1 MYTHASYVHGAP
13 VCGSL
18 VRLSP
23 PAAVYFHHDYTCPSF
38 SSHKLTIDWLLYRC
52 LTCRK
57 RKIRCDGEKPTCSTC
72 EKNAHQC
79 LGYPDQPERAK
90 NEPATSPLKFEVG
103 GPVKHESP
111 NDVEDRQRE
120 DVDGHEVKRDPF
132 KSPIASA
139 KLHIAVDH
147 PPPRPTR
154 SDSMSTTS
162 GATALRTGKESDDW
176 ERDSSKSH
184 TPGKGPKRYS
194 SQRTVSFSEDG
205 RSQSNRSPVQLHQET
220 HRVPYFRYFGPTAI
234 VPGFKQMVVNVQH
247 YNRRRSRSSMSATSP
262 LSMLNHHSGPSHAET
277 VLEPL
282 DDMPI
287 YDPNDAAPVHPIIVS
302 LIKTFFLHLGCTY
315 PFLRE
320 AKTLRLVKEKRLESI
335 LVDAMCALAARFS
348 TLESLPGA
356 ANSPRSEYGAVFAQR
371 AKAATVDLFP
381 CPTVGAVQA
390 YLLLAYEGFGEN
402 QDSTLWMYLGL
413 AIRMMSDLGL
423 QRNEGV
429 QYQGDK
435 DPWYTRSWN
444 CPSVDE
450 EHESSPAADDETL
463 NPTEQQEIVQERIDT
478 AWSVYILDRFISSGT
493 GRTVTVKDED
503 FELPTP
509 EPVLDPS
516 SGCPA
521 PYPAFIQ
528 IIQFYG
534 RVSDVLNKLKKVSD
548 LTDEKL
554 TALAEI
560 ERDLMKLYHKQDPN
574 LHFNPLH
581 FQNYVKIGQGT
592 LFILL
597 HVWFHALM
605 IIIHQPLLTAFG
617 SRDPQLN
624 SHSHELAMSSA
635 KTIADILALAE
646 LIDPNSYIGSP
657 FTSQPMYIAA
667 CAFLRETAANTSQPV
682 SRAASP
688 PGAKQNSGYGANN
701 GSGRVNTSN
710 EKSSKHSLLAEAA
723 SQNYQRCYKS
733 LQQLNTYWHGVNY
746 ILVALDHRSKGIWD
760 CETYT
765 AEEYESTKLPRRPDS
780 LANFPRLDHPS
791 SPQPSAPPIA
801 WSLTGTTNSPNS
813 SLTLLYQNMNASAS
827 QPNQAS
833 AHPPPPP
840 PPATAPTSA
849 PTPPGN
855 MIYDPIRQSL
865 GSLPDNASAFSPP
878 FPHATISA
886 VRYSANPSNAH
897 RVRSSRH
904 PSTGSRPSI
913 KFDGSTPAETG
924 PGTPGSEN
932 RLHPYLGS
940 AGSNSVLPPLTSQP
954 YTPSSSYEPSI
965 LQGASPSSSLTE
977 ANSSQQRTNPL
988 NTATGTTPTDMV
1000 GSYGHDFAQSGLAS
1014 GANYYFGNGGPIAD
1028 AITVEEINLNSLGLS
1043 NDMMPPWD
1051 FFPADFSGL
1060 FDANN
1065 LGETGHQGHM

>member
-1 MYTHASYVHGAP
+1 MLH
-13 VCGSL
+13 L
-18 VRLSP
+18 FSP
-23 PAAVYFHHDYTCPSF
+23 DINFLRHQ
-38 SSHKLTIDWLLYRC
+38 KLTIHLWHRC

-57 RKIRCDGEKPTCSTC
+57 RKTRCDGEKPTCSTC
-72 EKNAHQC
+72 EKNGHQC
-79 LGYPDQPERAK
+79 LGYPDYPEKPK
-90 NEPATSPLKFEVG
+90 NETATSPLKFEIG
-103 GPVKHESP
+103 ERVKHESP
-111 NDVEDRQRE
+111 IDVEDQQME
-120 DVDGHEVKRDPF
+120 DTDGHETDRDHVKG
-132 KSPIASA
+132 PIASRQ
-139 KLHIAVDH
+139 LHLPADLS
-147 PPPRPTR
+147 PPRPSR
-154 SDSMSTTS
+154 SDSISTT
-162 GATALRTGKESDDW
+162 GGNTALRQTKEHEDW
-176 ERDSSKSH
+176 GRESSQSH
-184 TPGKGPKRYS
+184 TPGKSTKRYS
-194 SQRTVSFSEDG
+194 TQRTVSFSEDG
-205 RSQSNRSPVQLHQET
+205 RSQSNRSPVQLHHDT

-247 YNRRRSRSSMSATSP
+247 YNRRRSRGSVSATSP
-262 LSMLNHHSGPSHAET
+262 LSLLSHHSGPSHAET

-287 YDPNDAAPVHPIIVS
+287 YDPNDPAPVHPIIVN
-302 LIKTFFLHLGCTY
+302 LIKTFFRHLGSTY

-320 AKTLRLVKEKRLESI
+320 EKTLRLVKEKRLESI
-335 LVDAMCALAARFS
+335 LVDAICALAARFS
-348 TLESLPGA
+348 DSETLPGA

-371 AKAATVDLFP
+371 AKTATVDLFP

-413 AIRMMSDLGL
+413 AIRMMNDLGL

-444 CPSVDE
+444 RAGVDE
-450 EHESSPAADDETL
+450 EHESSPVAADEETL

-509 EPVLDPS
+509 ETILDPS
-516 SGCPA
+516 SGCAA

-548 LTDEKL
+548 LTDQKL
-554 TALAEI
+554 AALAEI
-560 ERDLMKLYHKQDPN
+560 ERDLMKLYHKQDPS

-605 IIIHQPLLTAFG
+605 IILHQPLLTAFG
-617 SRDPQLN
+617 SRHPQLN

-682 SRAASP
+682 SRATTP
-688 PGAKQNSGYGANN
+688 PGSKQNGENAASSAHGRSNASGD
-701 GSGRVNTSN
+701 
-710 EKSSKHSLLAEAA
+710 KSSKHSLLAEAA

-780 LANFPRLDHPS
+780 LANFPRLDNPS
-791 SPQPSAPPIA
+791 SPQANVPPIA

-813 SLTLLYQNMNASAS
+813 SLTLLYQNMNASSS
-827 QPNQAS
+827 QSNQAS
-833 AHPPPPP
+833 THPPP
-840 PPATAPTSA
+840 AAAAPVST

-865 GSLPDNASAFSPP
+865 GTPTDNISTFSP
-878 FPHATISA
+878 TCSQSNVSA
-886 VRYSANPSNAH
+886 VRYSAIPSNAH
-897 RVRSSRH
+897 RLGAMRH
-904 PSTGSRPSI
+904 VTVGSRTAI
-913 KFDGSTPAETG
+913 KFDPSASSENG

-932 RLHPYLGS
+932 RLQPYLGMT
-940 AGSNSVLPPLTSQP
+940 GSNSVLPPLNSQP
-954 YTPSSSYEPSI
+954 YTPSSTYEPSI
-965 LQGASPSSSLTE
+965 LQGASPSSTLTE
-977 ANSSQQRTNPL
+977 ANTSQQRTSAL
-988 NTATGTTPTDMV
+988 NSATGATPTEMV

-1014 GANYYFGNGGPIAD
+1014 GANYYFGNGPIAD

-1043 NDMMPPWD
+1043 SDMMPPWD

-1065 LGETGHQGHM
+1065 LGDPGHHGQM

>member
-1 MYTHASYVHGAP
+1 M
-13 VCGSL
+13 
-18 VRLSP
+18 
-23 PAAVYFHHDYTCPSF
+23 
-38 SSHKLTIDWLLYRC
+38 
-52 LTCRK
+52 
-57 RKIRCDGEKPTCSTC
+57 
-72 EKNAHQC
+72 
-79 LGYPDQPERAK
+79 
-90 NEPATSPLKFEVG
+90 
-103 GPVKHESP
+103 
-111 NDVEDRQRE
+111 EDLE
-120 DVDGHEVKRDPF
+120 GHNVDRDHF
-132 KSPIASA
+132 KGPIASNR
-139 KLHIAVDH
+139 LHITADLS
-147 PPPRPTR
+147 PPRPTR
-154 SDSMSTTS
+154 SDSISTASGTTAIRPTRKTS
-162 GATALRTGKESDDW
+162 DEWES
-176 ERDSSKSH
+176 ESPQSH
-184 TPGKGPKRYS
+184 TPGKSIKRNS

-205 RSQSNRSPVQLHQET
+205 RSQSNRSPVQLHHDT

-247 YNRRRSRSSMSATSP
+247 YNRRRSRGSMSATSP
-262 LSMLNHHSGPSHAET
+262 LSLLSHQSVPSHAET

-287 YDPNDAAPVHPIIVS
+287 YDPNDPAPVHPIIVS

-320 AKTLRLVKEKRLESI
+320 EKTLRLVKEKRVETI

-348 TLESLPGA
+348 NLETLPGA
-356 ANSPRSEYGAVFAQR
+356 ANSPRSEYGVVFAQR

-413 AIRMMSDLGL
+413 AIRMMADLGL

-444 CPSVDE
+444 RTNVDE

-463 NPTEQQEIVQERIDT
+463 NQKEQQEIVQERIDT

-509 EPVLDPS
+509 DPVLDLS
-516 SGCPA
+516 SGCAA

-548 LTDEKL
+548 LTEEKL
-554 TALAEI
+554 AALAEI
-560 ERDLMKLYHKQDPN
+560 ERDLMKLYHKQDPS

-592 LFILL
+592 VFILL

-605 IIIHQPLLTAFG
+605 IILHQPLLTAFG
-617 SRDPQLN
+617 SRHPQLN

-682 SRAASP
+682 SRTASP
-688 PGAKQNSGYGANN
+688 PGTKQYGGYGANN
-701 GSGRVNTSN
+701 VNGKSNTST

-733 LQQLNTYWHGVNY
+733 LQQLNIYWHGVNY

-780 LANFPRLDHPS
+780 LANFPRLDNPA
-791 SPQPSAPPIA
+791 SPQPSVPPIA

-833 AHPPPPP
+833 AHPAPPPPP
-840 PPATAPTSA
+840 PPAVAPVST

-865 GSLPDNASAFSPP
+865 GAPADNVGAFSPP
-878 FPHATISA
+878 FPQPNVSALRYTASSSNASRIGAARHSSVASRSA
-886 VRYSANPSNAH
+886 V
-897 RVRSSRH
+897 
-904 PSTGSRPSI
+904 
-913 KFDGSTPAETG
+913 KFDTATSAETG

-932 RLHPYLGS
+932 RLQPYLGL
-940 AGSNSVLPPLTSQP
+940 AGSNSALPPLTSQP
-954 YTPSSSYEPSI
+954 YTPSSTYEPSV
-965 LQGASPSSSLTE
+965 LQGASPSSTLTE
-977 ANSSQQRTNPL
+977 TNTSQQRTNPL
-988 NTATGTTPTDMV
+988 NTGTGATPTDIV

-1043 NDMMPPWD
+1043 SDMMPPWD

-1065 LGETGHQGHM
+1065 LGDTGHQGHI

>member
-1 MYTHASYVHGAP
+1 MFFPHP
-13 VCGSL
+13 VLLEAIADDSL
-18 VRLSP
+18 VVLP
-23 PAAVYFHHDYTCPSF
+23 
-38 SSHKLTIDWLLYRC
+38 YRC

-57 RKIRCDGEKPTCSTC
+57 RKTRCDGEKPTCSTC
-72 EKNAHQC
+72 EKNGHQC
-79 LGYPDQPERAK
+79 LGYPDNPEK
-90 NEPATSPLKFEVG
+90 SNETATGPLKFEVG
-103 GPVKHESP
+103 GRLKHESP
-111 NDVEDRQRE
+111 MDVENQQMDAL
-120 DVDGHEVKRDPF
+120 DGHQVDRDHFQGPLTAS
-132 KSPIASA
+132 KIHITADPSPC
-139 KLHIAVDH
+139 
-147 PPPRPTR
+147 PTR
-154 SDSMSTTS
+154 SDSLSTTS
-162 GATALRTGKESDDW
+162 GTTALRQRKESDDW
-176 ERDSSKSH
+176 EGESSHSH
-184 TPGKGPKRYS
+184 TPGKSTKRYS
-194 SQRTVSFSEDG
+194 FARTVSFSDDG
-205 RSQSNRSPVQLHQET
+205 RSQSNRSPVQLHHET

-247 YNRRRSRSSMSATSP
+247 YNRRRSRGSMSATSP
-262 LSMLNHHSGPSHAET
+262 LSLLSHHSGPSHAET

-282 DDMPI
+282 DDMPT
-287 YDPNDAAPVHPIIVS
+287 YDPNDPAPVHPIIIS
-302 LIKTFFLHLGCTY
+302 LIKTFFLRLGCTY
-315 PFLRE
+315 PFLRQD
-320 AKTLRLVKEKRLESI
+320 KTLRLVREKRVEAI

-348 TLESLPGA
+348 NSETLPGA

-444 CPSVDE
+444 RPSVEE
-450 EHESSPAADDETL
+450 EHESSPAAEDETL
-463 NPTEQQEIVQERIDT
+463 NAKEQQEIVQERIDT

-509 EPVLDPS
+509 DPVLDPS
-516 SGCPA
+516 SGCA
-521 PYPAFIQ
+521 ALYPAFIQ

-548 LTDEKL
+548 LTEEKL
-554 TALAEI
+554 AALAEI
-560 ERDLMKLYHKQDPN
+560 ERDLMKLYHKQDPS

-605 IIIHQPLLTAFG
+605 IILHQPLLTAFG
-617 SRDPQLN
+617 SRHPQLN

-667 CAFLRETAANTSQPV
+667 CAFLRETAANPSQPV
-682 SRAASP
+682 SRATSP
-688 PGAKQNSGYGANN
+688 PTTKQSGGYGANGVN
-701 GSGRVNTSN
+701 HNRSNTSN

-765 AEEYESTKLPRRPDS
+765 AEEYESTKLTRRPES
-780 LANFPRLDHPS
+780 IANFPRLDNPS
-791 SPQPSAPPIA
+791 SPQPNVPPIA

-813 SLTLLYQNMNASAS
+813 SLTFLYQNMNASAS
-827 QPNQAS
+827 QSNQAS
-833 AHPPPPP
+833 THPPPPP
-840 PPATAPTSA
+840 AVGPVST

-865 GSLPDNASAFSPP
+865 GAPPDNSDAFSPP
-878 FPHATISA
+878 FPQHNISA
-886 VRYSANPSNAH
+886 IRYSTAASSANRMGTA
-897 RVRSSRH
+897 RH
-904 PSTGSRPSI
+904 PAIGSRPTI
-913 KFDGSTPAETG
+913 KLDKSTPHASG
-924 PGTPGSEN
+924 PGTPESEN
-932 RLHPYLGS
+932 RLQPYLGLAS
-940 AGSNSVLPPLTSQP
+940 SNSVLPPLTSQS
-954 YTPSSSYEPSI
+954 YTPSSTYESSV
-965 LQGASPSSSLTE
+965 LQGASPSSTLTE
-977 ANSSQQRTNPL
+977 ANTSQQITNQL
-988 NTATGTTPTDMV
+988 NTGTGATHTDMI
-1000 GSYGHDFAQSGLAS
+1000 GSYGHDFAPSGLAS
-1014 GANYYFGNGGPIAD
+1014 GANYYFGNGGTIAD
-1028 AITVEEINLNSLGLS
+1028 AITVEEINLNALGLS
-1043 NDMMPPWD
+1043 NDMLPPWD
-1051 FFPADFSGL
+1051 FFQADLSGL
-1060 FDANN
+1060 FDANH
-1065 LGETGHQGHM
+1065 LGSAGHQGQI

>member
-1 MYTHASYVHGAP
+1 M
-13 VCGSL
+13 
-18 VRLSP
+18 
-23 PAAVYFHHDYTCPSF
+23 AA
-38 SSHKLTIDWLLYRC
+38 RC

-57 RKIRCDGEKPTCSTC
+57 RKTRCDGDKPTCSTC
-72 EKNAHQC
+72 EKNGHQC
-79 LGYPDQPERAK
+79 LGYPDHPEKPK
-90 NEPATSPLKFEVG
+90 NEPAASLLKFEVG
-103 GPVKHESP
+103 ASLKHESP
-111 NDVEDRQRE
+111 VQDQPIDDIAEH
-120 DVDGHEVKRDPF
+120 DVDHDQFRAPL
-132 KSPIASA
+132 ASTKA
-139 KLHIAVDH
+139 LSAAD
-147 PPPRPTR
+147 PPPACATR
-154 SDSMSTTS
+154 SDSLSTS
-162 GATALRTGKESDDW
+162 GASAAALLPKKESGDW
-176 ERDSSKSH
+176 DAGSPQAP
-184 TPGKGPKRYS
+184 TPGKPA
-194 SQRTVSFSEDG
+194 QRFSAQRAVSFSEDG
-205 RSQSNRSPVQLHQET
+205 RSQSNHSPVQLHPET

-247 YNRRRSRSSMSATSP
+247 YNRRRSRGSMSATSP
-262 LSMLNHHSGPSHAET
+262 LSLLSHHSGPSHADT

-282 DDMPI
+282 DDMPV
-287 YDPNDAAPVHPIIVS
+287 YDPNDPAPVHPIIIS
-302 LIKTFFLHLGCTY
+302 LVKTFFLHLGCTY

-320 AKTLRLVKEKRLESI
+320 EKTLRLVKEKRVESI

-348 TLESLPGA
+348 NLESIPGA
-356 ANSPRSEYGAVFAQR
+356 ANGPRSEYGAVFAQR

-444 CPSVDE
+444 RPSVDE
-450 EHESSPAADDETL
+450 EHESSPAGDDETL
-463 NPTEQQEIVQERIDT
+463 NPKEQQEIVQERIDT

-509 EPVLDPS
+509 KPVLDSS
-516 SGCPA
+516 SGYAA

-548 LTDEKL
+548 LTDGKL
-554 TALAEI
+554 AALAEI
-560 ERDLMKLYHKQDPN
+560 ERDLLKLYHKQDPS

-592 LFILL
+592 VFILL

-605 IIIHQPLLTAFG
+605 IVLHQPLLTAFG
-617 SRDPQLN
+617 SQHPQLN
-624 SHSHELAMSSA
+624 AHSHELAMSSA

-667 CAFLRETAANTSQPV
+667 CAFLRETAANTSQPT

-688 PGAKQNSGYGANN
+688 PGSKQSGGYGANSAHSKPN
-701 GSGRVNTSN
+701 SSGD
-710 EKSSKHSLLAEAA
+710 KSSKHSLLAEAA
-723 SQNYQRCYKS
+723 SQSYQRCYKS

-780 LANFPRLDHPS
+780 LANFRRPDNPS
-791 SPQPSAPPIA
+791 SPQPNVPPIA
-801 WSLTGTTNSPNS
+801 WSLTGTTNSPSS
-813 SLTLLYQNMNASAS
+813 SLTLLYQNMHASTS
-827 QPNQAS
+827 QPN
-833 AHPPPPP
+833 HPPPA
-840 PPATAPTSA
+840 PAGPVST

-865 GSLPDNASAFSPP
+865 GSPPNNTGAFSPP
-878 FPHATISA
+878 FPQTHVSA
-886 VRYSANPSNAH
+886 VRHSTTASHANRTGAARH
-897 RVRSSRH
+897 HAARSRS
-904 PSTGSRPSI
+904 SI
-913 KFDGSTPAETG
+913 KFDTSASSDAG
-924 PGTPGSEN
+924 PGTPGSEG
-932 RLHPYLGS
+932 RLQPYVS
-940 AGSNSVLPPLTSQP
+940 VPGSNSGRPPPTSQP
-954 YTPSSSYEPSI
+954 YTPPSAYESSSLLP
-965 LQGASPSSSLTE
+965 GGSPSSSLTE
-977 ANSSQQRTNPL
+977 ANASHQRTNQL
-988 NTATGTTPTDMV
+988 HSGARASSSDMV

-1043 NDMMPPWD
+1043 HEMMPPWD

-1060 FDANN
+1060 FDASN
-1065 LGETGHQGHM
+1065 LGDAGHQGHMRFS

>member
-1 MYTHASYVHGAP
+1 
-13 VCGSL
+13 
-18 VRLSP
+18 
-23 PAAVYFHHDYTCPSF
+23 
-38 SSHKLTIDWLLYRC
+38 
-52 LTCRK
+52 
-57 RKIRCDGEKPTCSTC
+57 
-72 EKNAHQC
+72 
-79 LGYPDQPERAK
+79 
-90 NEPATSPLKFEVG
+90 
-103 GPVKHESP
+103 
-111 NDVEDRQRE
+111 
-120 DVDGHEVKRDPF
+120 
-132 KSPIASA
+132 
-139 KLHIAVDH
+139 
-147 PPPRPTR
+147 
-154 SDSMSTTS
+154 
-162 GATALRTGKESDDW
+162 
-176 ERDSSKSH
+176 
-184 TPGKGPKRYS
+184 
-194 SQRTVSFSEDG
+194 
-205 RSQSNRSPVQLHQET
+205 
-220 HRVPYFRYFGPTAI
+220 
-234 VPGFKQMVVNVQH
+234 
-247 YNRRRSRSSMSATSP
+247 MSATSP
-262 LSMLNHHSGPSHAET
+262 LSLLSHHSGPSHAET

-320 AKTLRLVKEKRLESI
+320 EKTLRLVKEKRLESI

-356 ANSPRSEYGAVFAQR
+356 ANSPRSEYGTVFAQR

-444 CPSVDE
+444 RPAVDE
-450 EHESSPAADDETL
+450 EHESSPATDDETL
-463 NPTEQQEIVQERIDT
+463 NPKEQQEIVQERIDT

-521 PYPAFIQ
+521 PYPAFTQ

-554 TALAEI
+554 ATLVEI
-560 ERDLMKLYHKQDPN
+560 ERDLMKLYHKQDPS

-605 IIIHQPLLTAFG
+605 IILHQPLLTAFG
-617 SRDPQLN
+617 SRHPQLHP
-624 SHSHELAMSSA
+624 HSHELAMSSA

-667 CAFLRETAANTSQPV
+667 CAFLRETAANTSQPA
-682 SRAASP
+682 SRATSP
-688 PGAKQNSGYGANN
+688 PGTKHNVGYGANGVN
-701 GSGRVNTSN
+701 GRSNTNSD
-710 EKSSKHSLLAEAA
+710 KTSKHSLLAEAA

-780 LANFPRLDHPS
+780 LANFPRLDNPS
-791 SPQPSAPPIA
+791 SPQPSVPPIA

-827 QPNQAS
+827 QPSQAS
-833 AHPPPPP
+833 VHPPPS
-840 PPATAPTSA
+840 AVAPVSA
-849 PTPPGN
+849 PTPAGN

-865 GSLPDNASAFSPP
+865 GAVPDNPGPFSPP
-878 FPHATISA
+878 FPQSNVSA
-886 VRYSANPSNAH
+886 VRYSTTPSNAN
-897 RVRSSRH
+897 RMGSSGQPPAGSRSAMKYDTLASGEAG
-904 PSTGSRPSI
+904 PST
-913 KFDGSTPAETG
+913 
-924 PGTPGSEN
+924 PGGEN
-932 RLHPYLGS
+932 RLQPYLGLV
-940 AGSNSVLPPLTSQP
+940 GSNSVRPPLASQP
-954 YTPSSSYEPSI
+954 YTPSSTYEPSI
-965 LQGASPSSSLTE
+965 LQGGSPSSSLTE
-977 ANSSQQRTNPL
+977 TNTSQQRTNPL
-988 NTATGTTPTDMV
+988 NSAAGATPTDMV

-1043 NDMMPPWD
+1043 SDMMPPWD

-1065 LGETGHQGHM
+1065 LGDAGHQGPI